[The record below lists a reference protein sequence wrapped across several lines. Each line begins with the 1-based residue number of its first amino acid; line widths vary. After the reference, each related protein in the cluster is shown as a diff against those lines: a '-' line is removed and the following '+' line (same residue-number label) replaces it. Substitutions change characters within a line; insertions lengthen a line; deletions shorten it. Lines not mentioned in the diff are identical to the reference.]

1 MVVMSFQMLF
11 ARLLHKLE
19 IEGGVPG
26 VVKSVDC
33 VIYDFEDDAAT
44 NHFAVRIKSIK
55 KRETLS
61 LLSALGQPAQP
72 VAVKHVL
79 PFGLVFDPA
88 A

>member
-11 ARLLHKLE
+11 ARLLRNLE
-19 IEGGVPG
+19 VAGATPG
-26 VVKSVDC
+26 IVKSVEC

-44 NHFAVRIKSIK
+44 NQFAVRIKSIK
-55 KRETLS
+55 TRETLS
-61 LLSALGQPAQP
+61 LLSALGAPAVP
-72 VAVKHVL
+72 EVKKHVL